1 MTQEERVMTYLHSN
15 GSITPW
21 EAFTNLNITRLAA
34 VVFNLKRRGEE
45 IDTFVHR
52 DGKVS
57 WAEYKKTAPRLATES
72 GARVEKVAEANS
84 TSEINTKH

>member
-1 MTQEERVMTYLHSN
+1 MTQEERVMTYLNSN

-45 IDTFVHR
+45 IDTIVHR

-57 WAEYKKTAPRLATES
+57 WAEYKKSRSPVDQTGERQEV
-72 GARVEKVAEANS
+72 GEVGHNF
-84 TSEINTKH
+84 TSKNTID